1 MERKSAWAWV
11 VAGLVVLAVLPWLL
25 GAYPTYIV
33 ALAGVYTVAAIGLNL
48 LTGYAGQM
56 SLGHAGFIAIGAYTS
71 ALLTIKLGWSFWLTL
86 PAAGVVTGILGL
98 ILVIPALRL
107 SGLYLAIATLEFGAA
122 VPQLLVKWDALSG
135 GYNGL
140 KPPRPELF
148 GWLFESDRALYY
160 LVMAVTIT
168 MTWLALNLI
177 KSRTGRA
184 LVAVRDS
191 EIAAQA
197 MGISMVRYKSIAF
210 VVSSFYAGV
219 AGSLYAH
226 LVGFI
231 SPSDFSLVMSI
242 NLLSVIVIGGLA
254 SIPGSVRGALFLVLL
269 PQALA
274 GVKNLSSAVYG
285 LALVAVVIFLPGG
298 LWGWWLTARAAWAG
312 RGAGRRAG
320 TAAAAAGSAAGSGVR
335 ARESGGR

>member
-1 MERKSAWAWV
+1 MPAMREKGVKRSWAWL
-11 VAGLVVLAVLPWLL
+11 AGFAVLAVLPWFL
-25 GAYPTYIV
+25 GPYPTYIL

-71 ALLTIKLGWSFWLTL
+71 ALLTIKLGWSFWLAL
-86 PAAGVVTGILGL
+86 PAAGVLTGVLGL
-98 ILVIPALRL
+98 VLVIPALRL
-107 SGLYLAIATLEFGAA
+107 SGLYLAIATLGFGAA

-148 GWLFESDRALYY
+148 GWTLETDWALYY
-160 LVMAVTIT
+160 LVMVVTII

-231 SPSDFSLVMSI
+231 SPNDFSLVMSI

-254 SIPGSVRGALFLVLL
+254 SIPGSILGALFLVLL
-269 PQALA
+269 PQLLS

-285 LALVAVVIFLPGG
+285 LALIAVVIFLPGG
-298 LWGWWLTARAAWAG
+298 LWGWWMTARAALA
-312 RGAGRRAG
+312 RRRAG
-320 TAAAAAGSAAGSGVR
+320 LAFGRAPAGSGST
-335 ARESGGR
+335 ESE